1 MGDTPNHPCHDHEK
15 CIETHGGF
23 GDPPF
28 REAPK
33 YSWVDNGRYSGLVDV
48 PLFLVDVNGR
58 IS

>member
-1 MGDTPNHPCHDHEK
+1 MTMKNVLKPMVQ
-15 CIETHGGF
+15 F